1 MDYFVKRGERSE
13 RRPLGLADEGT
24 ETCVVSG
31 VEVIKRIPLSN
42 VHESESRVRRE
53 RTMKLVSKISG
64 LATHVRVHLLPQ
76 GEKFF
81 LTPDWDLKTV
91 DQCYCS
97 HQDPLLTILPRDARA
112 TASIPPCTLQHGA
125 SEHFHLALSRG
136 RMIAKVAM
144 AHHLAIQLYRTRER
158 GRIIRREA
166 SIRALRGDFK
176 TGRFVWPDLTSS
188 VGNRE
193 A

>member
-112 TASIPPCTLQHGA
+112 TASIPPCTSPAWRKRAFPSRPAARKDDRQGSDGA
-125 SEHFHLALSRG
+125 PLSHPVVPDEGEGQDYPARSFDPCITRG
-136 RMIAKVAM
+136 F
-144 AHHLAIQLYRTRER
+144 Q
-158 GRIIRREA
+158 
-166 SIRALRGDFK
+166 
-176 TGRFVWPDLTSS
+176 
-188 VGNRE
+188 NR
-193 A
+193 